1 MTATTSST
9 ASVSTSPSSSANSP
23 PPALL
28 RISPQIF
35 QFTASK
41 VSSGLVSKLKIKNLL
56 KTPVG
61 YKFKTNAP
69 QRYSVK
75 PVLGVLAPGQ
85 SLDIFVRCENWVNPQ
100 DRFLLQSVA
109 LEEDESQHID
119 AVTWRE
125 IDRRR
130 IVENFIQCSSSSTL
144 SMSDPQDDNG
154 TLSSSSVASSRSSV
168 VSSNASARSEK
179 ARLQQLHQQQ
189 QQRLSQN
196 ERQKPIVAHVHAVGR
211 KLSGSSGAS
220 TTSSPGSYPATSRSA
235 KSMTSPQPSSAF
247 LALLS
252 AVISYI
258 AAKLNDLRSTIKT
271 VSRFLAVRHYT
282 KTQVLT
288 VSVICLLLGLLLP
301 LEKLFLLSHG
311 NFNTITTT
319 TGSSGRITT
328 TTTAAAAAEFR
339 GSVIEQKVVY
349 TSLSPASM
357 PSPILEAANLDVSG
371 VEFKES
377 SSMSGPD
384 LSQVEP
390 QQIAP
395 EDVWR
400 QEEAIES
407 SIEVDGA
414 L

>member
-23 PPALL
+23 APALL

-179 ARLQQLHQQQ
+179 TRLQQLHQQ

-220 TTSSPGSYPATSRSA
+220 TTSSPGSYPATSRSS
-235 KSMTSPQPSSAF
+235 KSMTSTQPSFTF

-311 NFNTITTT
+311 NFNPITTT

-328 TTTAAAAAEFR
+328 TTTTAASEFR
-339 GSVIEQKVVY
+339 GGVIEQKVVY
-349 TSLSPASM
+349 TSLSSASM
-357 PSPILEAANLDVSG
+357 PSPILETANLDVSG
-371 VEFKES
+371 GEFKEES
-377 SSMSGPD
+377 NSMVGPG

-395 EDVWR
+395 QDVWR